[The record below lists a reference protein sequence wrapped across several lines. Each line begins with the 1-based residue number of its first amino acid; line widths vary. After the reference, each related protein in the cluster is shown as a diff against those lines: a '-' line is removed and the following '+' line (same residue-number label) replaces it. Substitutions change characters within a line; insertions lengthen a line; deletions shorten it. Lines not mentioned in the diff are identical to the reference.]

1 MVDDEPESVVDSL
14 GVEDKTEN
22 EQSQDQVMDIV
33 TEIAA
38 ETPAED
44 YMQNI
49 WQLRLRDLREA
60 CLEYIRWPETKQAPC
75 VRSESSI
82 DSV

>member
-1 MVDDEPESVVDSL
+1 MDSL
-14 GVEDKTEN
+14 GVEDKMEN
-22 EQSQDQVMDIV
+22 EESQDQLMDIL

-49 WQLRLRDLREA
+49 
-60 CLEYIRWPETKQAPC
+60 
-75 VRSESSI
+75 
-82 DSV
+82 

>member
-14 GVEDKTEN
+14 GVEDKMEN
-22 EQSQDQVMDIV
+22 EESQDQLMDIL

-49 WQLRLRDLREA
+49 
-60 CLEYIRWPETKQAPC
+60 
-75 VRSESSI
+75 
-82 DSV
+82 